1 LIIGD
6 LFSGVEV
13 CFNPVHENINRTY
26 SLNGLNNVTGVNG
39 VNSVNGVK
47 KRQVSIL
54 PKTSTTM
61 TSTQKMSTPGA
72 QCYKNVFPS
81 LTLKINKLERL
92 SMTGQNFRG

>member
-1 LIIGD
+1 LEFDNWGFYD

-26 SLNGLNNVTGVNG
+26 SLNGLNNVNAVTGVNG
-39 VNSVNGVK
+39 VNGVNGVTGVNGVK
-47 KRQVSIL
+47 KRQVSIP

-72 QCYKNVFPS
+72 QYYKKRF
-81 LTLKINKLERL
+81 
-92 SMTGQNFRG
+92 FRHSSSR